1 MTDEVFAQAMLGMR
15 KTMYRVS
22 YGLLRQE
29 QDRLDA
35 VQEALARAWEKR
47 AALRDDRYL
56 RTWLV
61 RILINECH
69 NIQRRQGR
77 DVALYAL
84 QHDAS
89 NSIPADADMDAHDA
103 VLALPQALRLPVILH
118 YMEGYS
124 LQEIANMLR
133 LPLGTVGTRLHRARR
148 RLRSCLTDDEE
159 V

>member
-1 MTDEVFAQAMLGMR
+1 MTDEAFAQAILGIR
-15 KTMYRVS
+15 ETMYRVS

-29 QDRLDA
+29 QDRMDA
-35 VQEALARAWEKR
+35 VQEAMARAWEKR
-47 AALRDDRYL
+47 ASLRDDRYL

-61 RILINECH
+61 RILINECR

-77 DVALYAL
+77 DAALLAFQHHAL
-84 QHDAS
+84 E
-89 NSIPADADMDAHDA
+89 SIPAGADKGAHDA
-103 VLALPQALRLPVILH
+103 ILALPQALRLPVILH

-124 LQEIANMLR
+124 LQEIADMLR

-148 RLRSCLTDDEE
+148 KLRALLDDDEE